1 MTIPTAAVAP
11 VALAALPD
19 LTVGLEPELDAL
31 AKLRAA
37 GIAVAPL
44 RVIPAQAEERFYKL
58 NNLPAQ
64 LNRLFHQV
72 DKGDPDEDDVEEVVP
87 EAQKLLTSHY
97 LLDEFI
103 DLFYE
108 RLAALPAKLRVRRDA
123 QWPGR
128 EAGRG
133 RPALLSLKK
142 LWAGE
147 WTFDTVMERLEQTH
161 SIALPARCVL
171 IQAAGASE
179 AGPELTAQAE
189 DILGRE
195 VSLRLE
201 PNVGVTHVSFA

>member
-1 MTIPTAAVAP
+1 MTIPTTAVAP
-11 VALAALPD
+11 VELRELEE
-19 LTVGLEPELDAL
+19 GLEPELDAL
-31 AKLRAA
+31 TKLQTA
-37 GIAVAPL
+37 GVRVAPL
-44 RVIPAQAEERFYKL
+44 RVLPPQAEERFYKL

-64 LNRLFHQV
+64 LNSLFRQV

-87 EAQKLLTSHY
+87 EAQKLLTHHY

-103 DLFYE
+103 DVFYE
-108 RLAALPAKLRVRRDA
+108 RLAGLPARVRVRRAA

-128 EAGRG
+128 ETGRG

-147 WTFDTVMERLEQTH
+147 WTFEAVMERLEQTH

-179 AGPELTAQAE
+179 AGPELTARAAE
-189 DILGRE
+189 ILGRE
-195 VSLRLE
+195 VSLKLE
-201 PNVGVTHVSFA
+201 PGLGVTHVSFA